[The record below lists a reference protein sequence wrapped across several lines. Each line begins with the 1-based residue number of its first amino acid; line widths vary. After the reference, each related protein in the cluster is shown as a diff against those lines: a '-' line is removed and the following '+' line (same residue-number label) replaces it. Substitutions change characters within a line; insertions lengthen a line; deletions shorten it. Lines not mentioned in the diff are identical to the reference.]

1 MYRRRI
7 WCARIISVDNYTTKK
22 DRNTNSTLKKKI
34 NLRYIILLR
43 MLQLVTHTLVT
54 LALLIVLYIDQPNSH
69 QFPSPFKGEGFLVG
83 QASIWAV
90 GQLIN

>member
-1 MYRRRI
+1 
-7 WCARIISVDNYTTKK
+7 
-22 DRNTNSTLKKKI
+22 
-34 NLRYIILLR
+34 
-43 MLQLVTHTLVT
+43 MLQLLTHTLVT

-69 QFPSPFKGEGFLVG
+69 QFPCPFKEGFLVG